1 MCPSRIKKYSNCKSL
16 FSSVYVIGT
25 TCFDNF
31 YSMWQLEG
39 NVFHKS
45 LSLPWSFFQPQC
57 SCVVWNK
64 WFEISRYFNFYLH
77 YAKSKVKI
85 QCKYQSFKMKL
96 WYTTLCLR
104 NGVLYMLAWVAC
116 LRRWHAS
123 VGGMCGV
130 LPW

>member
-1 MCPSRIKKYSNCKSL
+1 MCPSRIKKYSNCKNL
-16 FSSVYVIGT
+16 FSSAYIIGT

-31 YSMWQLEG
+31 YSMWQLED
-39 NVFHKS
+39 NVFHKT

-64 WFEISRYFNFYLH
+64 WFEINRYFNFHLH
-77 YAKSKVKI
+77 YAQSKVKTR
-85 QCKYQSFKMKL
+85 CKYQSFKMKL

-123 VGGMCGV
+123 VGGMGGV
-130 LPW
+130 LPG